1 MGTNELNTWLPQL
14 LQISDTMFPTGSY
27 AHSYGLEG
35 FVQDEMIKN
44 NTDFQNFIYD
54 IVIPSLENF
63 ELPTTTASYNATL
76 PEINFEKIYE
86 IDIISVSYTHLTLPT
101 KA

>member
-1 MGTNELNTWLPQL
+1 MDTNKLNTWLPQL

-63 ELPTTTASYNATL
+63 ELQHLNKFGKSL
-76 PEINFEKIYE
+76 KNFNK
-86 IDIISVSYTHLTLPT
+86 HRKNL
-101 KA
+101 